1 MAYFLS
7 FFCIA
12 GILNNEHA
20 REWLRNRNEL
30 PAPTLISGSV
40 NMNMNTC
47 LDWLWKVCGHQHQPV
62 AQERDEWQMESQ
74 LAVGRTRTTAT
85 GDFWL
90 CVMDRCLF
98 YVCIHVHMTVY
109 IYIYIHIYMYTLL
122 PGKLHDTRLWCI
134 DWKLGLQVA
143 FWRLRRKG
151 VWINSRFLI
160 KIPHELAL
168 RVIVTSS
175 FRLFQLLFTLLSPL
189 FEPRISLPPAKRGG

>member
-1 MAYFLS
+1 MTEKSKRITSAYIDFREREYEYEYVFGLVVESVWPSTSACGSRARRMADGESTGSRPNADNSNRRFLT
-7 FFCIA
+7 
-12 GILNNEHA
+12 
-20 REWLRNRNEL
+20 LRN
-30 PAPTLISGSV
+30 GSV
-40 NMNMNTC
+40 SVLRVHTC
-47 LDWLWKVCGHQHQPV
+47 SYDC
-62 AQERDEWQMESQ
+62 
-74 LAVGRTRTTAT
+74 
-85 GDFWL
+85 
-90 CVMDRCLF
+90 
-98 YVCIHVHMTVY
+98 VY